1 MPFTMLAFLVGS
13 LSIIGLPLTGG
24 MWSKWYLGLGTL
36 DKGHYVVLA
45 ALMVSSLLN
54 IAYLLPIP
62 IRAFLSA
69 PEDDEAGPGGMREA
83 PWPCVAA
90 LLLTATGCIFLFFY
104 PDPFYQLLS
113 LMFAGPG

>member
-36 DKGHYVVLA
+36 EEGHYVVLA

-54 IAYLLPIP
+54 IVYLLPIP
-62 IRAFLSA
+62 IRAFLSP
-69 PEDDEAGPGGMREA
+69 PEDSGVGTDGMREA
-83 PWPCVAA
+83 PWQCVAA
-90 LLLTATGCIFLFFY
+90 PLLTAAGCVLLFFY
-104 PDPFYQLLS
+104 PDPFYRLLG
-113 LMFAGPG
+113 LMFAGRG